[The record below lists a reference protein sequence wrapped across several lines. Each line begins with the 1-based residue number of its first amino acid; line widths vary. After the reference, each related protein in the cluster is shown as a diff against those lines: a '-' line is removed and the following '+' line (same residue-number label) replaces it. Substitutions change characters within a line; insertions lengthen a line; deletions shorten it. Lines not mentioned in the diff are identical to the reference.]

1 LHVLDGTI
9 HQTSYSYTSEQNR
22 VTKRKHRHIVKTTR
36 SLLLSA
42 SILSKLWGEVVLT
55 TVILII
61 IIQFYYILDFSL
73 YKNLY
78 GYTPDYFSFR
88 AFDCTYFVLHPHI
101 ERNKLSSRSVI
112 CVFIGYGEGKRG
124 IVVLI

>member
-1 LHVLDGTI
+1 V
-9 HQTSYSYTSEQNR
+9 
-22 VTKRKHRHIVKTTR
+22 
-36 SLLLSA
+36 LSA
-42 SILSKLWGEVVLT
+42 SILSELWGEVVLT